1 MSKHPDVLWLNT
13 NRSFQC
19 FAQRLLNQL
28 SKQVSIGT
36 WEYSQN
42 QDEPCSLDVALIL
55 LHDYL
60 KCRQQ
65 PIDLIGHST
74 GGLLGL
80 LYARQHPERVR
91 SLTLLAVGV
100 HPAVDWQ
107 AHYYSRLEF
116 LRCTR
121 QIVLAQ
127 MVYNF
132 FGDQEKSNF
141 KRLVKILERDLLSSP
156 SAHSLWHR
164 DSIPSGGVCAPLM
177 VCGSKNDFIV
187 DTNALQQWRTYFKDT
202 DCLWQCPTGGHFFH
216 HFQSQLVAEQIFK
229 FWHVINQEQLTH
241 SLDYQISS
249 HLQF

>member
-1 MSKHPDVLWLNT
+1 MSKNPDILWLST
-13 NRSFQC
+13 SSSFQC
-19 FAQRLLNQL
+19 FNQRLLRQL
-28 SKQVSIGT
+28 SKQVSIGV

-42 QDEPCSLDVALIL
+42 QDEPCSLDIALIL

-65 PIDLIGHST
+65 PIDLVGHSI

-116 LRCTR
+116 LRCSR

-132 FGDQEKSNF
+132 FGHQEKSNL
-141 KRLVKILERDLLSSP
+141 KRLVGILERDLISSP
-156 SAHSLWHR
+156 SPHSLLHR
-164 DSIPSGGVCAPLM
+164 FSITPGGVSMPLM
-177 VCGSKNDFIV
+177 VCGSKDDSII
-187 DTNALQQWRTYFKDT
+187 DTNALQQWQAYFKDS
-202 DCLWQCPTGGHFFH
+202 DRLWQCHAGGHFFH
-216 HFQSQLVAEQIFK
+216 HFHAKLAAEQILQ
-229 FWHVINQEQLTH
+229 FWHFLNQEQLTR
-241 SLDYQISS
+241 SLDHQISN
-249 HLQF
+249 HLRL